1 MARILIMEDEVQMR
15 ALLRQILESSGHE
28 VTEAANGVE
37 GIRLYHEKPADLVI
51 VDIIMPEKEGF
62 ETIRELKRDFPEVK
76 LIAISGG
83 GFVGAEPYLKMAESL
98 GVTHNF
104 AKPIEREELLD
115 AVQELLS

>member
-1 MARILIMEDEVQMR
+1 MARILIMEDEDQMR
-15 ALLRQILESSGHE
+15 AVLRQILESSGHE
-28 VTEAANGVE
+28 VMEATDGVE
-37 GIRLYHEKPADLVI
+37 GIRLYHEKPADVVI

-83 GFVGAEPYLKMAESL
+83 GFIGAEPYLKIAEGL